1 MAGVSIQTI
10 DGQWIQAI
18 SVNIGTASTMNL
30 VAGVAGQIARIYKLM
45 LVSAATN
52 QLTFK
57 DGSTALTGA
66 MALTTAFP
74 YVLPMDGNP
83 WLVSSKGNAINA
95 TLTSAANVSGMVWFT
110 QQ

>member
-1 MAGVSIQTI
+1 MAGVTLQTV

-30 VAGVAGQIARIYKLM
+30 VAGVTGKVARIYKAAF
-45 LVSAATN
+45 VSAATN
-52 QLTFK
+52 QMTFN

-66 MALTTAFP
+66 MALSTAFP
-74 YVLPMDGNP
+74 LILPMDGNP
-83 WLVSSKGNAINA
+83 WLVSSKGNALTA